1 MPEPPARYFLPAL
14 MGSLHQQRAEG
25 ELALEQYDGVRQLYW
40 AGGDLVYLRS
50 DAVGEQFG
58 SYLIRRGVLDITGLR
73 GLLAEGEHTRVGDL
87 VVQSCLMT
95 VEERDAH
102 LQDLLGSVLLH
113 AMEHPILNATWRPG
127 PLHQHLSGDLQFGL
141 NYRHLVWDTFHIMRI
156 DQDFVAGLRSEPTW
170 RWAARPDLLDGL
182 RDFPLTPTLAY
193 ALTLLGTEPLDHGT
207 IESRTGLGPWETA
220 RMVATLWGLGGLR
233 LVEGTLPLL
242 PNQGRRVPATPKPL
256 PPEPKPPPKAEPEPE
271 PEITITLLDDDPVEP
286 SIEVDASGPSR
297 AMTLMDVLEFE
308 AQAPLRDL
316 PSPAGPPPAV
326 IGGDPFFVA
335 KPGPPEPPTPRQA
348 FVRHLPAQPTP
359 ILSVAPSPP
368 VESAPRPKADLSQAP
383 SPDQGPPSPP
393 HPPPLAAPYP
403 PHALPLSVNEEDLPP
418 LERARHLVARAKT
431 HLLESRTT
439 EATQALEQAI
449 QLDGTSPASY
459 ATLLLVGKLGT
470 THPACA
476 TLAIE
481 ALRAASLIHP
491 GAAQPW
497 ALMGE
502 VFHGTGHWDNARGCF
517 RRALELNPSLVVPLE
532 YQDLLAQ
539 VLSAKGHAQGQTGLV
554 ERLKGMFVQE
564 KGTQG

>member
-1 MPEPPARYFLPAL
+1 MPEPASRFFLPAL
-14 MGSLHQQRAEG
+14 MGLLHQQRAEG
-25 ELALEQYDGVRQLYW
+25 ELALEQNDGVRQLYW

-58 SYLIRRGVLDITGLR
+58 SYLIRRGVLDIKGLR
-73 GLLAEGEHTRVGDL
+73 GLLAEGEPTRVGDL

-141 NYRHLVWDTFHIMRI
+141 NYRHLVWDTFHSARI
-156 DQDFVAGLRSEPTW
+156 DQEFVDRLRSEPTW
-170 RWAARPDLLDGL
+170 RWAASPDLLDGL

-220 RMVATLWGLGGLR
+220 RMVTTLWGLGGLR

-242 PNQGRRVPATPKPL
+242 PNQGRRVPAIPKALPPKPKL
-256 PPEPKPPPKAEPEPE
+256 PPEAEPEPE
-271 PEITITLLDDDPVEP
+271 PEITITLLDEDPVEP
-286 SIEVDASGPSR
+286 SIEVDASGPFR

-308 AQAPLRDL
+308 AQAPPHDF
-316 PSPAGPPPAV
+316 PSPAGPAPAV

-335 KPGPPEPPTPRQA
+335 HAGAPVAPVPRQA
-348 FVRHLPAQPTP
+348 SVSHPPAQPTP
-359 ILSVAPSPP
+359 ILSGAPATPDEP
-368 VESAPRPKADLSQAP
+368 ALRPQTDLSQAPWQAP

-393 HPPPLAAPYP
+393 PPPSAAPYP

-418 LERARHLVARAKT
+418 LERARHLVEKAKSY
-431 HLLESRTT
+431 LLESRTI
-439 EATQALEQAI
+439 EATRALEQAI

-502 VFHGTGHWDNARGCF
+502 IFHGTGHWDNARGCF
-517 RRALELNPSLVVPLE
+517 RRALELNPSFVVPLE

-539 VLSAKGHAQGQTGLV
+539 VPSVKGPAQTGLV

-564 KGTQG
+564 KGS